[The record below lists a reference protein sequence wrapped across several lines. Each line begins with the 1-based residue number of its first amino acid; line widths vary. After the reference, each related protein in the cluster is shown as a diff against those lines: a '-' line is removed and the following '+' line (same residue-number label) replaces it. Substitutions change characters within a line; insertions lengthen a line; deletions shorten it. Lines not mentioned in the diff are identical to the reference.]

1 MKNKEKESLLLQ
13 RDDKIPSDSAIYL
26 ENLSFGYS
34 DDVLNLDNITVDIKK
49 GEYVSVIGHNGCGKS
64 TMAKL
69 IDGILVQNSGEI
81 YISGVKMTDSN
92 ALALR
97 KNIGMVFQNP
107 DSQFIGAT
115 VKDDIA
121 FGLENDQVDPK
132 KMDEI
137 IFKCATSVGMA
148 EYLEAEPSN
157 LSGGQK
163 QRVAIA
169 GMIARNPAIL
179 ILDEAGAMLDPKGK
193 REIREIIKEKKKNNP
208 DLTILNITHEIDEAY
223 DSDRVLVLNDKKI
236 VLDGKPED
244 VFEHDDLLKSIS
256 LDIPFCHKLINEL
269 RKNGLSIDKISNEK
283 ELLEVLCPS
292 K

>member
-97 KNIGMVFQNP
+97 KNIGMEFQNP

-137 IFKCATSVGMA
+137 ILKCATSVGMA

>member
-92 ALALR
+92 ALTLR

-137 IFKCATSVGMA
+137 ILKCATSVGMA

>member
-1 MKNKEKESLLLQ
+1 MKNKLDDELLKRDEKISQ
-13 RDDKIPSDSAIYL
+13 DSAIYL

-34 DDVLNLDNITVDIKK
+34 EILNLENITVDIKK

-69 IDGILVQNSGEI
+69 IDGILIQNSGEI
-81 YISGVKMTDSN
+81 YISGIKMTDNN
-92 ALALR
+92 ALKLR
-97 KNIGMVFQNP
+97 KSIGMVFQNP

-132 KMDEI
+132 EMDDI
-137 IFKCATSVGMA
+137 IKKCAQSVGM
-148 EYLEAEPSN
+148 EDYLETEPSN

-169 GMIARNPAIL
+169 GMIARNPDIL

-193 REIREIIKEKKKNNP
+193 REIREIIKQKKNANP
-208 DLTILNITHEIDEAY
+208 NLTILNITHEIDEAY

-236 VLDGKPED
+236 VLDGKPQD
-244 VFEHDDLLKSIS
+244 VFENDELLKSIS
-256 LDIPFCHKLINEL
+256 LDIPFCHKLVNEL
-269 RKNGLSIDKISNEK
+269 RKDGLEIDKISNEK
-283 ELLEVLCPS
+283 ELLDLLCPS

>member
-1 MKNKEKESLLLQ
+1 MKNKLDDELLK
-13 RDDKIPSDSAIYL
+13 RDEKIPQDSAIYL

-34 DDVLNLDNITVDIKK
+34 EILNLENITVDIKK

-69 IDGILVQNSGEI
+69 IDGILIQNSGEI
-81 YISGVKMTDSN
+81 YISGIKMTDNN
-92 ALALR
+92 ALKLR
-97 KNIGMVFQNP
+97 KSIGMVFQNP

-121 FGLENDQVDPK
+121 FGLENDQVDPEE
-132 KMDEI
+132 MDDI
-137 IFKCATSVGMA
+137 IKKCAQSVGM
-148 EYLEAEPSN
+148 EDYLEAEPSN

-169 GMIARNPAIL
+169 GMIARNPDIL

-193 REIREIIKEKKKNNP
+193 REIREIIKQKKNANP
-208 DLTILNITHEIDEAY
+208 NLTILNITHEIDEAY

-236 VLDGKPED
+236 VLDGKPQD
-244 VFEHDDLLKSIS
+244 VFENDELLKSIS
-256 LDIPFCHKLINEL
+256 LDIPFCHKLVNEL
-269 RKNGLSIDKISNEK
+269 RKDGLEIDKISNEK
-283 ELLEVLCPS
+283 ELLDLLCPS

>member
-1 MKNKEKESLLLQ
+1 MKNKLDDELLK
-13 RDDKIPSDSAIYL
+13 RDEKIPQDSAIYL

-34 DDVLNLDNITVDIKK
+34 EILNLENITVDIKK

-69 IDGILVQNSGEI
+69 IDGILIQNSGEI
-81 YISGVKMTDSN
+81 YISGIKMTDNN
-92 ALALR
+92 ALKLR
-97 KNIGMVFQNP
+97 KSIGMVFQNP

-121 FGLENDQVDPK
+121 FGLENDQVDPEE
-132 KMDEI
+132 MDDI
-137 IFKCATSVGMA
+137 IKKCAQSVGM
-148 EYLEAEPSN
+148 EDYLEAEPSN

-169 GMIARNPAIL
+169 GMIARNPDIL

-193 REIREIIKEKKKNNP
+193 KEIREIIKQKKNANP
-208 DLTILNITHEIDEAY
+208 NLTILNITHEIDEAY

-236 VLDGKPED
+236 VLDGKPQD
-244 VFEHDDLLKSIS
+244 VFENDELLKSIS
-256 LDIPFCHKLINEL
+256 LDIPFCHKLVNEL
-269 RKNGLSIDKISNEK
+269 RKDGLEIDKISNEK
-283 ELLEVLCPS
+283 ELLDLLCPS

>member
-1 MKNKEKESLLLQ
+1 MKNKLDDELLK
-13 RDDKIPSDSAIYL
+13 RDEKIPQDSAIYL

-34 DDVLNLDNITVDIKK
+34 EILNLENITVDIKK

-69 IDGILVQNSGEI
+69 IDGILIQNSGEI
-81 YISGVKMTDSN
+81 YISGIKMTDNN
-92 ALALR
+92 ALKLR
-97 KNIGMVFQNP
+97 KSIGMVFQNP

-132 KMDEI
+132 EMDDI
-137 IFKCATSVGMA
+137 IKKCAKSVGM
-148 EYLEAEPSN
+148 EDYLEAEPSN

-169 GMIARNPAIL
+169 GMIARNPDIL

-193 REIREIIKEKKKNNP
+193 REIREIIKQKKNANP
-208 DLTILNITHEIDEAY
+208 NLTILNITHEIDEAY

-236 VLDGKPED
+236 VLDGKPQD
-244 VFEHDDLLKSIS
+244 VFENDELLKSIS
-256 LDIPFCHKLINEL
+256 LDIPFCHKLVNEL
-269 RKNGLSIDKISNEK
+269 RKDGLEIDKISNEK
-283 ELLEVLCPS
+283 ELLDLLCPS